1 MSNIDE
7 EIGTLVSERASYNDE
22 MKMYMTELNNDVNK
36 IIELINNIKSTS
48 DTNET
53 TVKMICND
61 IKNLDNAKNN
71 ITTTISSLKKYQ
83 IVILSY

>member
-1 MSNIDE
+1 MSSIDE

-22 MKMYMTELNNDVNK
+22 MKMYMSELNNDVNK
-36 IIELINNIKSTS
+36 IIELINNIKFTS
-48 DTNET
+48 DTNES

-71 ITTTISSLKKYQ
+71 ITTTISSLKK
-83 IVILSY
+83 